1 MRWSLFCSALLL
13 PAFTLAQADSSRTPP
28 APTSPVPT
36 SIASADPQ
44 PSAPI
49 IQDVVLDRANRM
61 RIPVTVNTKGPYYFL
76 VDTGSEAT
84 IISNQ
89 LAATLSLVPE
99 RKLRIAGMAGASERP
114 AFRLDILQMDALALR
129 GLLAASLD
137 ERDVG
142 AAGIIGIDTLQK
154 HKVIFDFRRGLME
167 VLPSKRLSKAKPAK
181 EGEILVEATRR
192 AGRLILTNAT
202 IAGRKVDLVVDS
214 GAQSSVGNLA
224 LRDALI
230 GKGARGG
237 EDRMQMVQLNSVT
250 GDSITA
256 QSTVIPRIRIGGME
270 FQDIPINYAN
280 GYAFRILNLDKKP
293 AMLLGMDTLQLFD
306 RIEVDFANRRVRF
319 TLPAGG
325 SPARRLDGMAA
336 SL

>member
-1 MRWSLFCSALLL
+1 MRLFLSCAALAI
-13 PAFTLAQADSSRTPP
+13 PALGFAQADGTTPTVP
-28 APTSPVPT
+28 PPTT
-36 SIASADPQ
+36 SVASAEPQ
-44 PSAPI
+44 PTAPI
-49 IQDVVLDRANRM
+49 FQEIVLDRASRM
-61 RIPVTVNTKGPYYFL
+61 RIPVTVNSKGPYYFL

-89 LAATLSLVPE
+89 LATQLALVPE
-99 RKLRIAGMAGASERP
+99 RKLRIASMTGASDRP
-114 AFRLDILQMDALALR
+114 AFRLDMLQFDAVALR
-129 GLLAASLD
+129 GLLAAGLD
-137 ERDVG
+137 ERHVG

-154 HKVIFDFRRGLME
+154 YKVIFDFRRGQME
-167 VLPSKRLSKAKPAK
+167 VLPSRRQPKAPAAK
-181 EGEILVEATRR
+181 EGEIVVAATRR
-192 AGRLILTNAT
+192 AGRLILSNAT

-224 LRDALI
+224 LRDAMM

-237 EDRMQMVQLNSVT
+237 ADRMQLVLLNSVT
-250 GDSITA
+250 GDTITA

-270 FQDIPINYAN
+270 FQDIPINYAD
-280 GYAFRILNLDKKP
+280 GYAFRVLNLDKKP

-325 SPARRLDGMAA
+325 SPARRLDRMAA
-336 SL
+336 SR